1 MLEAAIEKILSLAK
15 PQIYEKDGHTF
26 SISEE
31 NIEEI
36 RPVVD
41 RPGTLT
47 VSSLDSLVKIVKT
60 EGIKD
65 DTPLYVTVPNHLTV
79 SCFGQFKRDDRC
91 SRTKYYCATEKTVPG
106 WEEEVKLS
114 FEDAI
119 IALRTC
125 FQPTQDTEYALK
137 LLSEIT
143 TGAKITF
150 NDNGVATSVVT
161 RKGIDLQSNQ
171 AIRPIITLR
180 PYRTFQ
186 EVEQPASQFL
196 IRVNENRISFIEA
209 DGGMWKLAA
218 RKTIVEYLEKAFAEE
233 ITAGSVVVAL

>member
-15 PQIYEKDGHTF
+15 PQIYEKDGHAF
-26 SISEE
+26 SISEVE
-31 NIEEI
+31 VEEI

-47 VSSLDSLVKIVKT
+47 VTSLDSLVKIVKT

-79 SCFGQFKRDDRC
+79 SCFGQFKRNDRC
-91 SRTKYYCATEKTVPG
+91 SRLMYYCATEKTVPG
-106 WEEEVKLS
+106 WEEKVKLP
-114 FEDAI
+114 FEEAM
-119 IALRTC
+119 IALRTR

-196 IRVNENRISFIEA
+196 IRVNENGISFIEA